1 MDIKRFEVNPLCEN
15 CYVVSDDTSKDKNG
29 ASIKE
34 CVIIDCGCSDEHEWE
49 DIKNYLANEGLQVK
63 HLLNTHLHFDH
74 VWGNT
79 FVYRDFGLRPEA
91 NYADLHIYEN
101 MDEQIRSVV
110 GVGIPHP
117 PLPPLGTSLLDNSE
131 ITFGNT
137 TLKVITTP
145 GHSRGCICF
154 YSEKDAVLFSGDT
167 LFCGSCGRTDL
178 EGGNFQDIMLSLQKL
193 ATLPDDTKV
202 FCGHGPSTTIGREKL
217 YNPYLRG

>member
-15 CYVVSDDTSKDKNG
+15 CYVVSDDT
-29 ASIKE
+29 KE
-34 CVIIDCGCSDEHEWE
+34 AVIIDCGCSDEYEWA
-49 DIKNYLANEGLQVK
+49 DIKKYIASNDLQVK

-79 FVYRDFGLRPEA
+79 FVHRDLGLRPEA
-91 NYADLHIYEN
+91 NYEDLHIYEN

-117 PLPPLGTSLLDNSE
+117 PLPPLGTPLLDGSE
-131 ITFGNT
+131 VTFGNT
-137 TLKVITTP
+137 TLKVLATP

-154 YSEKDAVLFSGDT
+154 YSEKDKVLFSGDT

-178 EGGNFQDIMLSLQKL
+178 EGGSYQDIVKSLLKLS
-193 ATLPDDTKV
+193 TLPDDIQV
-202 FCGHGPSTTIGREKL
+202 FCGHGPSTTIGREKQ

>member
-1 MDIKRFEVNPLCEN
+1 MDIKKFEVNPLCEN
-15 CYVVSDDTSKDKNG
+15 CYVVSDDT
-29 ASIKE
+29 KE
-34 CVIIDCGCSDEHEWE
+34 CVIIDCGCSDEHEWAE
-49 DIKNYLANEGLQVK
+49 IKKYIASNDLQVK

-79 FVYRDFGLRPEA
+79 FVYRDLGLRPEA
-91 NYADLHIYEN
+91 NYGDLHIYEN

-117 PLPPLGTSLLDNSE
+117 PLPPLGTSLLDGSE
-131 ITFGNT
+131 VKFGNT

-154 YSEKDAVLFSGDT
+154 YAEQDGILFAGDT

-178 EGGNFQDIMLSLQKL
+178 EGGSYEEIMKSLQRL
-193 ATLPDDTKV
+193 STLPDETTV
-202 FCGHGPSTTIGREKL
+202 LCGHGPSTQIGREKM

>member
-15 CYVVSDDTSKDKNG
+15 CYVVSDDT
-29 ASIKE
+29 KE
-34 CVIIDCGCSDEHEWE
+34 AVIIDCGCSDEYEWA
-49 DIKNYLANEGLQVK
+49 DIKKYIASNDLQVK

-74 VWGNT
+74 AWGTT
-79 FVYRDFGLRPEA
+79 FVHRELGLRPEA
-91 NYADLHIYEN
+91 NYEDLHIYEN

-117 PLPPLGTSLLDNSE
+117 PLPPLGTSLLDGSE
-131 ITFGNT
+131 VTFGNT
-137 TLKVITTP
+137 TLKVLATP

-154 YSEKDAVLFSGDT
+154 YSEKDKVLFSGDT

-178 EGGNFQDIMLSLQKL
+178 EGGSYQDIVKSLLKLS
-193 ATLPDDTKV
+193 TLPDDIQV
-202 FCGHGPSTTIGREKL
+202 FCGHGPSTTIGREKQ

>member
-1 MDIKRFEVNPLCEN
+1 MTIKTFEVNPLREN
-15 CYVVSDDTSKDKNG
+15 CYVVSDETKQ
-29 ASIKE
+29 

-49 DIKNYLANEGLQVK
+49 DIKKHIDAEGLEVK

-79 FVYRDFGLRPEA
+79 FVYRDLGLRPEA
-91 NYADLHIYEN
+91 NYEDLTIYEN

-117 PLPPLGTSLLDNSE
+117 PLPPLGTSLLDGTE

-137 TLKVITTP
+137 TLTVLATP
-145 GHSRGCICF
+145 GHSCGSICF
-154 YSEKDAVLFSGDT
+154 YSEKEHILFSGDT

-178 EGGNFQDIMLSLQKL
+178 EGGSYKDIIMSLQKL
-193 ATLPDDTKV
+193 ANLPNETKV
-202 FCGHGPSTTIGREKL
+202 FCGHGPATTIEREKR
-217 YNPYLRG
+217 YNLYLRG

>member
-15 CYVVSDDTSKDKNG
+15 CYVVSDDT
-29 ASIKE
+29 KE
-34 CVIIDCGCSDEHEWE
+34 AVIIDCGCSDEYEWA
-49 DIKNYLANEGLQVK
+49 DIKKYIANNDLQVK

-79 FVYRDFGLRPEA
+79 FVHRDLRLRPEA
-91 NYADLHIYEN
+91 NYEDLHIYEN

-117 PLPPLGTSLLDNSE
+117 PLPPLGTSLLDGSE
-131 ITFGNT
+131 VTFGNT
-137 TLKVITTP
+137 TLKVLATP

-154 YSEKDAVLFSGDT
+154 YSEKDKVLFSGDT

-178 EGGNFQDIMLSLQKL
+178 EGGSYQDIVKSLLKLS
-193 ATLPDDTKV
+193 TLPDDIQV
-202 FCGHGPSTTIGREKL
+202 FCGHGPSTTIGREKQ